1 MLSNNVP
8 TPFSIEESDFL
19 PFSFQSG
26 SNFNAHLIHSP
37 MEDPVTS
44 LNDLCTDLQI
54 DSGANVY

>member
-44 LNDLCTDLQI
+44 LNDLCRDLQI
-54 DSGANVY
+54 D

>member
-1 MLSNNVP
+1 MLSNNVA

-26 SNFNAHLIHSP
+26 SNFNAHLIHSSI
-37 MEDPVTS
+37 EDPVTS

-54 DSGANVY
+54 D